1 MHPKA
6 WQCTSSQYVP
16 SNCADTLCTIWPRPG
31 PNYLPCLVHVH
42 SKCQPLVPAPPCLSL
57 ILGWPYGWRDLKIQL
72 LNNFHFAS
80 LKEIQTEVV
89 LTCLSFIRSGQ
100 NHLAR
105 HSKRGGGNKAD
116 RGRGGKTTSGNG
128 QAWSSPSPRGRWR
141 TGKNGGKWLRKHLW
155 CPNDPR
161 GWGIDERLDSKG

>member
-1 MHPKA
+1 MHPKT

-105 HSKRGGGNKAD
+105 HSERGKKTRQTEEEVRRQHQEMD
-116 RGRGGKTTSGNG
+116 RPGVRQVPEDSEEQVKTSTYG
-128 QAWSSPSPRGRWR
+128 A
-141 TGKNGGKWLRKHLW
+141 TTTLVV
-155 CPNDPR
+155 
-161 GWGIDERLDSKG
+161 KG